1 MQTTAPKIS
10 VRTNI
15 VFDRMVLCLK
25 DTVSNNN
32 KEDKVHDGQGRG
44 WISNAAPRTDT
55 IVHDS
60 IPILPCENLMTR
72 KHSKVMPRSSKM
84 QGGRVAMFIRSKPRW
99 SLTAGLRTKE
109 NLKLLVLKVVA
120 IAYKRFQI

>member
-84 QGGRVAMFIRSKPRW
+84 QG
-99 SLTAGLRTKE
+99 LRTKE